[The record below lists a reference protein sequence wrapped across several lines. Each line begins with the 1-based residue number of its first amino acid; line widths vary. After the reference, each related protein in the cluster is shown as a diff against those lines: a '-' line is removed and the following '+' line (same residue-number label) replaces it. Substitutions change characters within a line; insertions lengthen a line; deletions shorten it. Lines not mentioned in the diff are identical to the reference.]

1 MGNGALFSL
10 SLALIQVSKYLPI
23 VFSCFQKN
31 RFYVVA
37 QVIPNKVIN
46 VITVAESI
54 NIYHVEIFY
63 IPNDLPANIFCFLRR
78 LEDDL
83 KMSFTEQFFII
94 QDVFKTCLQ
103 NAFQRN
109 LQDVFAERLLQDVFR
124 KTFCK
129 QVMMTS

>member
-1 MGNGALFSL
+1 MENGALFSL
-10 SLALIQVSKYLPI
+10 SLVLIQVSKYLPI
-23 VFSCFQKN
+23 VFSCFQKT

-54 NIYHVEIFY
+54 NIYHLEIFY

>member
-1 MGNGALFSL
+1 MENGALFSL
-10 SLALIQVSKYLPI
+10 SLVLIQVSKYLPI
-23 VFSCFQKN
+23 VFSCFQKT

>member
-63 IPNDLPANIFCFLRR
+63 IPDDLPANIFCFLRR

>member
-1 MGNGALFSL
+1 MENGALFSL

-23 VFSCFQKN
+23 VFSCFQKT

>member
-1 MGNGALFSL
+1 MENGALFSL
-10 SLALIQVSKYLPI
+10 SLVLIQVSKYLPI
-23 VFSCFQKN
+23 VFSCFQKT

-63 IPNDLPANIFCFLRR
+63 IPDDLPANIFCFLRR

-83 KMSFTEQFFII
+83 KMSFTEEFFIF

-103 NAFQRN
+103 DAFQRN

-129 QVMMTS
+129 QDMMMS

>member
-23 VFSCFQKN
+23 VFSCFQKT

-63 IPNDLPANIFCFLRR
+63 IPDDLPANIFCFLRR

-129 QVMMTS
+129 QDMMMS

>member
-1 MGNGALFSL
+1 MENGALFSL
-10 SLALIQVSKYLPI
+10 SLVLIQVSKYLPI
-23 VFSCFQKN
+23 VFSCFQKT

-63 IPNDLPANIFCFLRR
+63 IPDDLPANIFCFLRR

-109 LQDVFAERLLQDVFR
+109 LLDVFAERLLQDVFR

>member
-1 MGNGALFSL
+1 MENGALFSL
-10 SLALIQVSKYLPI
+10 SLVLIQVSKYLPI
-23 VFSCFQKN
+23 VFSCFQKT

-83 KMSFTEQFFII
+83 KMSFTEQFFVI

>member
-1 MGNGALFSL
+1 MENGALFSL

-23 VFSCFQKN
+23 VFSCFQKT

-63 IPNDLPANIFCFLRR
+63 IPNNLPANIFCFLRR

>member
-1 MGNGALFSL
+1 MENGALFSL
-10 SLALIQVSKYLPI
+10 SLVLIQVSKYLPI
-23 VFSCFQKN
+23 VFSCFQKT

-83 KMSFTEQFFII
+83 RCLSRKNFSSFKTFSRRVCKTLSKEI
-94 QDVFKTCLQ
+94 FKTCLQ
-103 NAFQRN
+103 N
-109 LQDVFAERLLQDVFR
+109 VFF
-124 KTFCK
+124 KTSSGRRFANK
-129 QVMMTS
+129 T

>member
-1 MGNGALFSL
+1 MENGALFSL
-10 SLALIQVSKYLPI
+10 SLVLIQVSKYLPI
-23 VFSCFQKN
+23 VFSCFQKT

-63 IPNDLPANIFCFLRR
+63 IPSDLPANIFCFLRR

>member
-1 MGNGALFSL
+1 MENGALFSL

-23 VFSCFQKN
+23 VFSCFQKT

-103 NAFQRN
+103 SAFQRN

>member
-63 IPNDLPANIFCFLRR
+63 IPDDLPANIFCFLRR

-129 QVMMTS
+129 QDMMMS

>member
-1 MGNGALFSL
+1 MENGALFSL
-10 SLALIQVSKYLPI
+10 SLVLIQVSKYLPI
-23 VFSCFQKN
+23 VFSCFQKT

-63 IPNDLPANIFCFLRR
+63 IPDDLPANIFCFLRR

>member
-1 MGNGALFSL
+1 MENGALFSL
-10 SLALIQVSKYLPI
+10 SLVLIQVSKYLPI
-23 VFSCFQKN
+23 VFSCFQKT

-63 IPNDLPANIFCFLRR
+63 IPDDLPANIFCFLRR

-129 QVMMTS
+129 QDMMMS

>member
-23 VFSCFQKN
+23 VFSCFQKT

>member
-63 IPNDLPANIFCFLRR
+63 IPSDLPANIFCFLRR